1 MANQF
6 LTSGGLVEGPPLT
19 QEVEAPPM
27 PDADVFPRWMYP
39 SGGPT
44 EPDYG
49 GREFASAEE
58 LKAAEGQWFPTPQ
71 AAQEAAAKPATPK
84 VPAPDEEEE
93 APTRRSHR

>member
-1 MANQF
+1 MF
-6 LTSGGLVEGPPLT
+6 PL
-19 QEVEAPPM
+19 
-27 PDADVFPRWMYP
+27 
-39 SGGPT
+39 GGPT

-71 AAQEAAAKPATPK
+71 AAQEAAVKPTPR
-84 VPAPDEEEE
+84 PAPDEEEE